1 MLKYRFLRNSF
12 IASILIAIILP
23 IYSLF
28 VTIPG
33 FTAILTS
40 NTEEDAVRVASH
52 LVGNMRENSVI
63 ATNKQSISENFKK
76 EVRILSKDFNVFKYR
91 LFSPGG
97 EIIFSSVESEIGNQN
112 DKHYFHNLVAKGEV
126 FTKTVSKESK
136 SMDGENLKIDVVETY
151 VPIMNGEQFLGAFE
165 IYFDITSRKNML
177 DKAILR
183 STIMLIGIGVTLLL
197 LVFFVR
203 KSIIQPIS
211 QVSNA
216 MKNLASGNQ
225 DQHVPVTGHDE
236 LSDMARIFNQM
247 CNDLRITHKGLQ
259 SEKNKLTTIL
269 QGAREGIVAT
279 NEKGEVV
286 LVNPAAQRL
295 LGKSDEK
302 IIKDGFYSLFDDEEF
317 LSTFIKKSGVDVPEI
332 LVYNNHVLSIYA
344 SIIND
349 NEQNVI
355 GSATLIRDVTAEK
368 ELEDKLRNLSHTD
381 GLTNLYNRR
390 RMDELLQE
398 EFARAKRY
406 NLEFGFLFFDVD
418 HFKSFNDKYGHD
430 QGDRV
435 LQGIAKVMKDHF
447 RNVDFCCRY
456 GGEEFCVIMPNTIA
470 PGIGDAADRFRQKIE
485 DMRID
490 DLHVTV
496 SIGIVIY
503 PHSGKLEDT
512 DSVIQAADT
521 AMYQAKSGG
530 RNQICIA
537 KLND

>member
-12 IASILIAIILP
+12 LVSIIIAIILP
-23 IYSLF
+23 LYSVY

-33 FTAILTS
+33 FTAILTN

-52 LVGNMRENSVI
+52 LVGNMHENSVLT
-63 ATNKQSISENFKK
+63 TNKHTVSQNFKE
-76 EVRILSKDFNVFKYR
+76 EVRILAEDFNVYKYR

-97 EIIFSSVESEIGNQN
+97 EIIFSSEESEIGTQN
-112 DKHYFHNLVAKGEV
+112 DKKYFHNLVAKGEV
-126 FTKTVSKESK
+126 FTKTVSKNQP
-136 SMDGENLKIDVVETY
+136 SMEGENLIIDVVETY
-151 VPIMNGEQFLGAFE
+151 VPIMNNEQFMGAFE
-165 IYFDITSRKNML
+165 IYFDITSRKKLL
-177 DKAILR
+177 DKAILHS
-183 STIMLIGIGVTLLL
+183 STMLVSIGITLLL
-197 LVFFVR
+197 LIFFVR
-203 KSIIQPIS
+203 RTIIKPIS
-211 QVSNA
+211 QVSIA
-216 MKNLASGNQ
+216 MRSLADGNQ
-225 DQHVPVTGHDE
+225 DQSIPVTGHDE

-295 LGKSDEK
+295 LGKRDK
-302 IIKDGFYSLFDDEEF
+302 QIIKDGFLALFDDEEF
-317 LSTFIKKSGVDVPEI
+317 LSAFLRKSGVDMPEI
-332 LVYNNHVLSIYA
+332 HVYNNHVLSIYA
-344 SIIND
+344 STILD
-349 NEQNVI
+349 HEQNTI

-368 ELEDKLRNLSHTD
+368 ELEEQLRNLSHTD
-381 GLTNLYNRR
+381 GLTKLFNRR
-390 RMDELLQE
+390 RMDELLRE

-406 NLEFGFLFFDVD
+406 KLEFGFLFFDVD

-435 LQGIAKVMKDHF
+435 LQAIAKVMKEHF

-456 GGEEFCVIMPNTIA
+456 GGEEFCVIMPNTVT
-470 PGIGDAADRFRQKIE
+470 PGIGEAAERFRQKIE
-485 DMRID
+485 DMRVD

-503 PHSGKLEDT
+503 PNSGPLEST

-521 AMYQAKSGG
+521 AMYQAKNGG
-530 RNQICIA
+530 RNQVCIA
-537 KLND
+537 DIQ